1 VKKTLSLKNRFIFIY
16 DKFEFIKMKVKHSK
30 YKNTGILFELLTRQ
44 LTSDTITGNQTKS
57 LSFLKKHFNSKTELL
72 KEYKI
77 YHTLATQKYNRDN
90 QATMLIEELI
100 KAHNKL
106 NKSQLRREKYNLI
119 KEIKDTYN
127 VNDFF
132 KAKITD
138 YKIMASIYNL
148 LENKKATALSIV
160 DSKVTLL
167 EHITKS
173 KQKTIKKD
181 SVLENYNKQD
191 KDTRLLTYKVL
202 LEKFNDKY
210 SGLKDNQKTLL
221 KEYVNS
227 VTNSPSLKSYINQEI
242 KEVKKTITKFSKKV
256 EDKAVAVKLN
266 ETKGMIKPLCKKTFV
281 NDDNVINLLNYYELI
296 NELKTIH
303 G

>member
-1 VKKTLSLKNRFIFIY
+1 
-16 DKFEFIKMKVKHSK
+16 MKVKHSK

-44 LTSDTITGNQTKS
+44 LTSDTIAGNQPKS
-57 LSFLKKHFNSKTELL
+57 LSFLKKHFNKKTELL

-77 YHTLATQKYNRDN
+77 YHTLATQKYNKDS
-90 QATMLIEELI
+90 QATMLIETLI
-100 KAHNKL
+100 EVHEKL

-138 YKIMASIYNL
+138 YKVMASIFNL
-148 LENKKATALSIV
+148 LENKKATPLSIV
-160 DSKVTLL
+160 NSKTTIL
-167 EHITKS
+167 EHITGKQLPNS
-173 KQKTIKKD
+173 KKNV
-181 SVLENYNKQD
+181 VLENFDKQD
-191 KDTRLLTYKVL
+191 RDTRLLTYKVL

-210 SGLKDNQKTLL
+210 NDLQDNQKTLL

-227 VTNSPSLKSYINQEI
+227 VTNSPALKSYINQEI
-242 KEVKKTITKFSKKV
+242 KEVKKTLTKYSKKV
-256 EDKAVAVKLN
+256 EDKAIEIKLQ
-266 ETKGMIKPLCKKTFV
+266 ETKDLIKPLSKKSSV
-281 NDDNVINLLNYYELI
+281 NDDNVINLLNYYELV
-296 NELKTIH
+296 NELKAIH

>member
-1 VKKTLSLKNRFIFIY
+1 
-16 DKFEFIKMKVKHSK
+16 MKQKHSK

-44 LTSDTITGNQTKS
+44 LTSETIAGDQSNS

-77 YHTLATQKYNRDN
+77 YHTLATKKYKKDS

-100 KAHNKL
+100 KSYHKL
-106 NKSQLRREKYNLI
+106 NKGQLRREKYNLI
-119 KEIKDTYN
+119 KSIKETYN

-132 KAKITD
+132 NSKIKD
-138 YKIMASIYNL
+138 YKIMASIFNL
-148 LENKKATALSIV
+148 LENKKATPESIV
-160 DSKVTLL
+160 KSKITLL
-167 EHITKS
+167 EHITKRKTNIS
-173 KQKTIKKD
+173 TNNITEELKQT
-181 SVLENYNKQD
+181 D
-191 KDTRLLTYKVL
+191 KNTRLLTYKVI

-210 SGLKDNQKTLL
+210 KDLANNQKILL

-227 VTNSPSLKSYINQEI
+227 VSNSPALKLYINEEI
-242 KEVKKTITKFSKKV
+242 KKLKKELIKYSKKV
-256 EDKAVAVKLN
+256 NDKAIAIKLN
-266 ETKGMIKPLCKKTFV
+266 ETKELIKPLCKKSSIH
-281 NDDNVINLLNYYELI
+281 DDNVTNLLNYYELI

>member
-1 VKKTLSLKNRFIFIY
+1 
-16 DKFEFIKMKVKHSK
+16 MKVKHSK

-44 LTSDTITGNQTKS
+44 LTSDTITGNQSKS

-77 YHTLATQKYNRDN
+77 YHTLATKKYNKDS
-90 QATMLIEELI
+90 QATMLINTLLE
-100 KAHNKL
+100 AHGKL

-138 YKIMASIYNL
+138 YKVMASIYNL

-160 DSKVTLL
+160 DSKVTIL
-167 EHITKS
+167 EHITE
-173 KQKTIKKD
+173 KQQKVKKNA
-181 SVLENYNKQD
+181 VLENFNNQD

-210 SGLKDNQKTLL
+210 SGLEDNQKTLL

-227 VTNSPSLKSYINQEI
+227 VSNSPALKSYLNQEI
-242 KEVKKTITKFSKKV
+242 KEVKKDLTKYSKKV

-266 ETKGMIKPLCKKTFV
+266 ETKIMIKPLCKKSSV
-281 NDDNVINLLNYYELI
+281 SDDNVINLLNYYELV
-296 NELKTIH
+296 NELKTVH

>member
-1 VKKTLSLKNRFIFIY
+1 
-16 DKFEFIKMKVKHSK
+16 MKIKHSK

-44 LTSDTITGNQTKS
+44 LTSDTIAGNQTKS

-77 YHTLATQKYNRDN
+77 YHTLATKKYNKDN
-90 QATMLIEELI
+90 QATMLISTLLE
-100 KAHNKL
+100 AHEKL

-119 KEIKDTYN
+119 KEIKDSYN

-148 LENKKATALSIV
+148 LENKNATPMSIV
-160 DSKVTLL
+160 NSKVTLL
-167 EHITKS
+167 EHITHKS
-173 KQKTIKKD
+173 KKETKNI
-181 SVLENYNKQD
+181 VLENFSKQD
-191 KDTRLLTYKVL
+191 SDTRLLTYKVL

-210 SGLKDNQKTLL
+210 SGLEDNQKTLL

-227 VTNSPSLKSYINQEI
+227 VTNSPALKSYINQEI
-242 KEVKKTITKFSKKV
+242 KEVKQTLTRYSKKV
-256 EDKAVAVKLN
+256 EDKAIAIKLQ
-266 ETKGMIKPLCKKTFV
+266 ETKNIIKPLDKKTSI
-281 NDDNVINLLNYYELI
+281 NDDNVINLLNYYELV

>member
-1 VKKTLSLKNRFIFIY
+1 
-16 DKFEFIKMKVKHSK
+16 MKVKHSK

-44 LTSDTITGNQTKS
+44 LTSDTIAGNQPKA
-57 LSFLKKHFNSKTELL
+57 LSFLKKHFNKKTELL

-77 YHTLATQKYNRDN
+77 YHTLATQKYNKDA
-90 QATMLIEELI
+90 QATMLINTLLEV
-100 KAHNKL
+100 HGKL

-138 YKIMASIYNL
+138 YKIMASIFNL
-148 LENKKATALSIV
+148 LENKEATPLSIV
-160 DSKVTLL
+160 NSKVNIL
-167 EHITKS
+167 EHITR
-173 KQKTIKKD
+173 KQTSDNKKNV
-181 SVLENYNKQD
+181 VLENFSKQN

-202 LEKFNDKY
+202 LEKFNNKY
-210 SGLKDNQKTLL
+210 SNLQDNQKTLL

-227 VTNSPSLKSYINQEI
+227 VTNSPALKSYINQEI
-242 KEVKKTITKFSKKV
+242 KEVKKIITGYSKKV
-256 EDKAVAVKLN
+256 EDKVVAIKLT
-266 ETKGMIKPLCKKTFV
+266 ETKGMIKPLCKKTSV

-303 G
+303 E

>member
-1 VKKTLSLKNRFIFIY
+1 
-16 DKFEFIKMKVKHSK
+16 MKLKHSK

-44 LTSDTITGNQTKS
+44 LTSDTITGNQSKS

-77 YHTLATQKYNRDN
+77 YHTLATQKYKKDS
-90 QATMLIEELI
+90 QATMLISTLLE
-100 KAHNKL
+100 AHLKL

-132 KAKITD
+132 KAKVTD
-138 YKIMASIYNL
+138 YKIMASIFNL
-148 LENKKATALSIV
+148 LENKEASPISV
-160 DSKVTLL
+160 VNSKVTLL
-167 EHITKS
+167 EHIT
-173 KQKTIKKD
+173 QKPTKEKKNI
-181 SVLENYNKQD
+181 VLENYNKQD

-210 SGLKDNQKTLL
+210 SGLQNNQKTLL

-227 VTNSPSLKSYINQEI
+227 VTNSPALKSYINQEI
-242 KEVKKTITKFSKKV
+242 KAVKQSLTRYSKKV
-256 EDKAVAVKLN
+256 EDKAVVVKLN
-266 ETKGMIKPLCKKTFV
+266 ETKGMIKTLCKKSSV
-281 NDDNVINLLNYYELI
+281 NDDNVINLLNYYELV

>member
-1 VKKTLSLKNRFIFIY
+1 
-16 DKFEFIKMKVKHSK
+16 MKVKHSK

-44 LTSDTITGNQTKS
+44 LTSDTITGNQSKS
-57 LSFLKKHFNSKTELL
+57 LSFLKKHFNNKTELL

-77 YHTLATQKYNRDN
+77 YHTLATQKYNKDS
-90 QATMLIEELI
+90 QATMLIDTLLE
-100 KAHNKL
+100 AHRKL

-138 YKIMASIYNL
+138 YKVMASIFNL
-148 LENKKATALSIV
+148 LENKEATPLSIV
-160 DSKVTLL
+160 NSKVTIL
-167 EHITKS
+167 EHIT
-173 KQKTIKKD
+173 IKPIKNTKD
-181 SVLENYNKQD
+181 TVLENFNKQNTD
-191 KDTRLLTYKVL
+191 VRLLTYKVL
-202 LEKFNDKY
+202 LEKFNNKY
-210 SGLKDNQKTLL
+210 SDLQDNQKTLL

-227 VTNSPSLKSYINQEI
+227 VTNSPALKSYVNQEI
-242 KEVKKTITKFSKKV
+242 KEVKKDISKYSKKV
-256 EDKAVAVKLN
+256 KDKAVAIKLT
-266 ETKGMIKPLCKKTFV
+266 ETKGMIHPLDKKSSV
-281 NDDNVINLLNYYELI
+281 SDDNVINLLNYYSLV

>member
-1 VKKTLSLKNRFIFIY
+1 
-16 DKFEFIKMKVKHSK
+16 MKVKHSK

-44 LTSDTITGNQTKS
+44 LTSDTITGNQSKS

-77 YHTLATQKYNRDN
+77 YHTLATQKYNKDS
-90 QATMLIEELI
+90 QATMLIEELM
-100 KAHNKL
+100 KVHGKL

-119 KEIKDTYN
+119 KEIKDSYN

-138 YKIMASIYNL
+138 YKVMASIYNL
-148 LENKKATALSIV
+148 LENRNATPLSIV
-160 DSKVTLL
+160 DSKVTIL
-167 EHITKS
+167 EHITIKII
-173 KQKTIKKD
+173 KGKKD
-181 SVLENYNKQD
+181 VVLENFNKQD
-191 KDTRLLTYKVL
+191 KDVRLLTYKVL
-202 LEKFNDKY
+202 LEKFNNKY
-210 SGLKDNQKTLL
+210 SGLEDNQKTLL

-227 VTNSPSLKSYINQEI
+227 VSNSPALKSYLNQEI
-242 KEVKKTITKFSKKV
+242 KEVKKDLGKYSQKV
-256 EDKAVAVKLN
+256 EDKAIAIKLN
-266 ETKGMIKPLCKKTFV
+266 ETKSMIKPLCKKSSV
-281 NDDNVINLLNYYELI
+281 NDDNVINLLNYYELV

>member
-1 VKKTLSLKNRFIFIY
+1 
-16 DKFEFIKMKVKHSK
+16 MKIKHSK

-44 LTSDTITGNQTKS
+44 LTSDTIAGNNPKA
-57 LSFLKKHFNSKTELL
+57 LDFLKKHFNSKTELL

-77 YHTLATQKYNRDN
+77 YHTLATKKYNKDS
-90 QATMLIEELI
+90 QATMLIEELV
-100 KAHNKL
+100 KAHERL
-106 NKSQLRREKYNLI
+106 NKSQLRREKFNLI
-119 KEIKDTYN
+119 KEIKKTYN

-138 YKIMASIYNL
+138 YKIMASVFNL
-148 LENKKATALSIV
+148 LENKKSSPISIV
-160 DSKVTLL
+160 NSKVTLL
-167 EHITKS
+167 EHITEKPS
-173 KQKTIKKD
+173 SIKKD
-181 SVLENYNKQD
+181 IVLENFNKQD

-210 SGLKDNQKTLL
+210 KGLEENQQTLL

-227 VTNSPSLKSYINQEI
+227 VTNSPALKSYINQEI
-242 KEVKKTITKFSKKV
+242 KAVKQTLTRYSKKV
-256 EDKAVAVKLN
+256 EDKAVAIKLN
-266 ETKGMIKPLCKKTFV
+266 ETKGMIKPLCKKTSV
-281 NDDNVINLLNYYELI
+281 NDDNVINLLNYYELV

>member
-1 VKKTLSLKNRFIFIY
+1 
-16 DKFEFIKMKVKHSK
+16 MKVKHSK

-44 LTSDTITGNQTKS
+44 LTSDTIAGNQPKA

-77 YHTLATQKYNRDN
+77 YHTLATQKYNKDS
-90 QATMLIEELI
+90 QATMLIETLLD
-100 KAHNKL
+100 AHEKL

-119 KEIKDTYN
+119 KEIKDTYS

-138 YKIMASIYNL
+138 YKVMASIFNL
-148 LENKKATALSIV
+148 LENKTASPLSIV
-160 DSKVTLL
+160 NSKVNIL
-167 EHITKS
+167 EHITRKPIS
-173 KQKTIKKD
+173 NSKKD
-181 SVLENYNKQD
+181 IVLENYNKQD
-191 KDTRLLTYKVL
+191 SDTRLLTYKIL

-210 SGLKDNQKTLL
+210 SDLQDNQKTLL

-227 VTNSPSLKSYINQEI
+227 VSNSPALKSYINQEI
-242 KEVKKTITKFSKKV
+242 KEVKSILGKYSQKV

-266 ETKGMIKPLCKKTFV
+266 ETKGMIKTLCKKTSV
-281 NDDNVINLLNYYELI
+281 NDDNVINLLNYYELV

>member
-1 VKKTLSLKNRFIFIY
+1 
-16 DKFEFIKMKVKHSK
+16 MKIKHSK

-44 LTSDTITGNQTKS
+44 LTSDTIAGNDQKA
-57 LSFLKKHFNSKTELL
+57 LIFLKKHFNTKTELL

-77 YHTLATQKYNRDN
+77 YHTLATQKYNKDI
-90 QATMLIEELI
+90 QATMLINTLLE
-100 KAHNKL
+100 AHGKL

-119 KEIKDTYN
+119 KEIKETYN

-148 LENKKATALSIV
+148 LENTNATPLSIV
-160 DSKVTLL
+160 NSKVTLL
-167 EHITKS
+167 EHITFKS
-173 KQKTIKKD
+173 IKEKKD
-181 SVLENYNKQD
+181 VVLENFSKQD
-191 KDTRLLTYKVL
+191 SDTRLLTYKVL

-210 SGLKDNQKTLL
+210 SGLEDNQKTLL

-227 VTNSPSLKSYINQEI
+227 VTNSPALKSYLNQEI
-242 KEVKKTITKFSKKV
+242 KTVKKDLSKYSKKV
-256 EDKAVAVKLN
+256 EDKAVAIKLN
-266 ETKGMIKPLCKKTFV
+266 ETKELIKPLDKKTSV

>member
-1 VKKTLSLKNRFIFIY
+1 
-16 DKFEFIKMKVKHSK
+16 MKVKHSK

-44 LTSDTITGNQTKS
+44 LTSDTIAGNQPKA
-57 LSFLKKHFNSKTELL
+57 LSFLKKHFNKKTELL

-77 YHTLATQKYNRDN
+77 YHTLATQKYNKDS
-90 QATMLIEELI
+90 QASMLIETLLD
-100 KAHNKL
+100 AHEKL

-132 KAKITD
+132 KAQITD
-138 YKIMASIYNL
+138 YKIMASIFNL
-148 LENKKATALSIV
+148 LENKKATPLSIV
-160 DSKVTLL
+160 DSKVNIL
-167 EHITKS
+167 EHITK
-173 KQKTIKKD
+173 KQISIKKD
-181 SVLENYNKQD
+181 IVLENFNSQD
-191 KDTRLLTYKVL
+191 KDTRLLTYKIV

-210 SGLKDNQKTLL
+210 SDLQDNQKTLL

-227 VTNSPSLKSYINQEI
+227 VTNSPALKSYINQEI
-242 KEVKKTITKFSKKV
+242 KEVKNILGKYSKKV
-256 EDKAVAVKLN
+256 EDKAVAIKLT
-266 ETKGMIKPLCKKTFV
+266 ETKGMIKTLCKKTSV
-281 NDDNVINLLNYYELI
+281 NDDNVINLLNYYELV

>member
-1 VKKTLSLKNRFIFIY
+1 
-16 DKFEFIKMKVKHSK
+16 MKVKHSK

-44 LTSDTITGNQTKS
+44 LTSDTIAGNQPKA
-57 LSFLKKHFNSKTELL
+57 LSFLKKHFNKKTELL

-77 YHTLATQKYNRDN
+77 YHTLATQKYNKDSK
-90 QATMLIEELI
+90 ATMLIDTLLE
-100 KAHNKL
+100 AHGKL

-132 KAKITD
+132 KSKITD
-138 YKIMASIYNL
+138 YKIMASIFNL
-148 LENKKATALSIV
+148 LEDKNATPLSIV
-160 DSKVTLL
+160 NSKVIIL
-167 EHITKS
+167 EHITG
-173 KQKTIKKD
+173 KQVINTKKD
-181 SVLENYNKQD
+181 TVLEHFNNQD
-191 KDTRLLTYKVL
+191 KNTRLLTYKVL

-210 SGLKDNQKTLL
+210 SDLQDNQKTLL

-242 KEVKKTITKFSKKV
+242 KEVKKTITGYSKKV
-256 EDKAVAVKLN
+256 EDKAVAIKLT
-266 ETKGMIKPLCKKTFV
+266 ETKGMIKPLCKKTSV
-281 NDDNVINLLNYYELI
+281 NDDNVINLLNYYELV

>member
-1 VKKTLSLKNRFIFIY
+1 
-16 DKFEFIKMKVKHSK
+16 MKVKHSK

-44 LTSDTITGNQTKS
+44 LTSDTIAGNQPKS

-77 YHTLATQKYNRDN
+77 YHTLATKKYKKDS
-90 QATMLIEELI
+90 QAVMLINTLVE
-100 KAHNKL
+100 AHGKL

-119 KEIKDTYN
+119 KEIKETYN

-138 YKIMASIYNL
+138 YKVMASIFNL
-148 LENKKATALSIV
+148 IENRKATPLSIV
-160 DSKVTLL
+160 NSKVTIL
-167 EHITKS
+167 EHITEKPTNT
-173 KQKTIKKD
+173 KING
-181 SVLENYNKQD
+181 VLENFDKQD
-191 KDTRLLTYKVL
+191 KNTRLLTYKVL
-202 LEKFNDKY
+202 LEKFNNKY
-210 SGLKDNQKTLL
+210 SGLEDNQKTLL

-242 KEVKKTITKFSKKV
+242 KEVKKEITRFSKKV
-256 EDKAVAVKLN
+256 EDKVIAIKLN
-266 ETKGMIKPLCKKTFV
+266 ETKSMIKPLCKKSSV
-281 NDDNVINLLNYYELI
+281 NDGNVINLLNYYELV

>member
-1 VKKTLSLKNRFIFIY
+1 
-16 DKFEFIKMKVKHSK
+16 MKVKHSK

-44 LTSDTITGNQTKS
+44 LTSDTIAGNQPKS
-57 LSFLKKHFNSKTELL
+57 LSFLKKHFNKKTELL

-77 YHTLATQKYNRDN
+77 YHTLATQKYNKDS
-90 QATMLIEELI
+90 QATMLIETLI
-100 KAHNKL
+100 EVHEKL

-138 YKIMASIYNL
+138 YKVMASIFNL
-148 LENKKATALSIV
+148 LENKKATPLSIV
-160 DSKVTLL
+160 NSKTTIL
-167 EHITKS
+167 EHITGKQLPNS
-173 KQKTIKKD
+173 KKNV
-181 SVLENYNKQD
+181 VLENFDKQD
-191 KDTRLLTYKVL
+191 RDTRLLTYKVL

-210 SGLKDNQKTLL
+210 NDLQDNQKTLL

-227 VTNSPSLKSYINQEI
+227 VTNSPALKSYINQEI
-242 KEVKKTITKFSKKV
+242 KEVKKTLTKYSKKV
-256 EDKAVAVKLN
+256 EDKAIEIKLQ
-266 ETKGMIKPLCKKTFV
+266 ETKDLIKPLSKKSSV
-281 NDDNVINLLNYYELI
+281 NDDNVINLLNYYELV